1 MRIFF
6 SFRALGSE
14 LFLLEPAFLLAAWWP
29 KTNARVVASKNEKTE
44 VEMKSSL
51 QFFCLSLFLN
61 IHTRARI
68 KVHTYQEEEE
78 EEVEEL

>member
-1 MRIFF
+1 
-6 SFRALGSE
+6 
-14 LFLLEPAFLLAAWWP
+14 LLAAWGAEN
-29 KTNARVVASKNEKTE
+29 KRTRRRFIKNEKNE

>member
-1 MRIFF
+1 MSCFF
-6 SFRALGSE
+6 ACCVGAENKRTRRFI
-14 LFLLEPAFLLAAWWP
+14 
-29 KTNARVVASKNEKTE
+29 KNEKNE

-78 EEVEEL
+78 EEEVEEL